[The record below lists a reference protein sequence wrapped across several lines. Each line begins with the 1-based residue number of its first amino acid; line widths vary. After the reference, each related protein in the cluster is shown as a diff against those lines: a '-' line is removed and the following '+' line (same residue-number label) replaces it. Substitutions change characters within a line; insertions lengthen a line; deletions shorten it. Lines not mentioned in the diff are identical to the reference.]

1 MEERPSA
8 WICYRVEAMSE
19 IQRTL
24 VLIKP
29 DAVQRHLIGEIIGRY
44 ERKGL
49 TIVAMEQRAVSKDL
63 ARKHYAEHERKSYFD
78 ELVDFLSSGPLVSL
92 VLEGREAV
100 SAVRAMHG
108 KTDGA
113 QAAPGTVRG
122 DFGLSTRW
130 NLVHASDSE
139 KSAAREISLWF
150 PEVSVHA

>member
-1 MEERPSA
+1 MDPTAGDTGIGRVHPWFCIVTAARCCPTMEDRSSA

-113 QAAPGTVRG
+113 QA
-122 DFGLSTRW
+122 LS
-130 NLVHASDSE
+130 LIH
-139 KSAAREISLWF
+139 I
-150 PEVSVHA
+150 

>member
-1 MEERPSA
+1 
-8 WICYRVEAMSE
+8 
-19 IQRTL
+19 
-24 VLIKP
+24 
-29 DAVQRHLIGEIIGRY
+29 
-44 ERKGL
+44 
-49 TIVAMEQRAVSKDL
+49 
-63 ARKHYAEHERKSYFD
+63 YFD